1 MSSFRVSVSVVE
13 QDASEP
19 VERELVATGV
29 RPADLARTL
38 RQHSAAMIMS
48 VAPRPSVP
56 DEMFASPPV
65 AWQRWLD
72 AQYLGQTV
80 GETMG
85 GVIRSAVDFA
95 KFEKR
100 RSVDTQPFVFVMR
113 APTCEITAS
122 HFVNEIKV
130 EANPGVSFQFVLP
143 EPLSLEP
150 GDTLHVA
157 VVDGHRTVVQHNT
170 EGALARLIA
179 GAMSLPTETANS
191 TLIDRAAVADG
202 VLRVVGAVAAVNG
215 YELRGGR
222 VVDDARRMLTELADL
237 AARRPGSV
245 SLAQVAKWA
254 GLPGDVSLT
263 DATHWATNARAMI
276 ERIDEILDFHRAFPA
291 TVERTMFNRMDYLER
306 LVERVPPTGEAALGG
321 QTWHDANG
329 SDYHLVLE
337 PTKDGEVTALLSVYV
352 DSDGPSVALDAA
364 QLRQVAARLLA
375 RAATLEANVQW
386 EDPHA
391 EVKGTVGWPTIYDPE
406 VSSASVNCCGRIE
419 CIDAAAD
426 WVQKVTGH
434 LGVWTVYAKSP
445 SEDR

>member
-13 QDASEP
+13 QGASEP
-19 VERELVATGV
+19 IERELVATGV
-29 RPADLARTL
+29 RLADLARTL

-56 DEMFASPPV
+56 NDLFAPSPAP
-65 AWQRWLD
+65 WQRWLD

-85 GVIRSAVDFA
+85 GVIRSVVDFA

-113 APTCEITAS
+113 EPTCHITAS

-130 EANPGVSFQFVLP
+130 EANPAVWFQFVLP
-143 EPLSLEP
+143 EPLALEP
-150 GDTLHVA
+150 GDTLHVS
-157 VVDGHRTVVQHNT
+157 VGDGVDAVVQHNT
-170 EGALARLIA
+170 EGALARLVA
-179 GAMSLPTETANS
+179 GAMGLPMETANA
-191 TLIDRAAVADG
+191 TLIDRAAVADE
-202 VLRVVGAVAAVNG
+202 VLRVVSAVAAVNG

-222 VVDDARRMLTELADL
+222 VANDARRMVTELADL

-245 SLAQVAKWA
+245 PLASVAKWA

-263 DATHWATNARAMI
+263 DVTHWATNARAMI
-276 ERIDEILDFHRAFPA
+276 ERIDEILDFHKAFPV
-291 TVERTMFNRMDYLER
+291 TVERTMFNRVGYLER
-306 LVERVPPTGEAALGG
+306 LIERVPPTGEAALGG
-321 QTWHDANG
+321 ETWYSEAG
-329 SDYHLVLE
+329 STCLVLE
-337 PTKDGEVTALLSVYV
+337 PAEADDETAMLSVFL
-352 DSDGPSVALDAA
+352 DGDGPSVQLNAD

-375 RAATLEANVQW
+375 RAVALDADTQW
-386 EDPHA
+386 KEPHP
-391 EVKGTVGWPTIYDPE
+391 EVKGTVSWPTTFDPE
-406 VSSASVNCCGRIE
+406 LSNATANCCGRIE

-426 WVQKVTGH
+426 WVRNVTGH